1 MRKLFMATL
10 TLAAATAASAASLQ
24 QTVDQTFNVRAGAD
38 VVLKN
43 VNGRITVKAWDQ
55 PRVKVVAL
63 KEVEAGKDDL
73 KGVMAELRVE
83 FQQRDGGLT
92 IITHYPKRD
101 EGIHSIFDW
110 ILGND
115 ISAEVTYDLMV
126 PRTMNIDVTNT
137 NGSIRLS
144 DVAGKH
150 ELDTTN
156 GKIELTRCAGS
167 LDASTTN
174 GSIVAELTSVSKGQE
189 LRLETTNGR
198 IEVAVPRDFAADVDA
213 GTTNGEIH
221 TDLPVATTHSGRN
234 SLRGSINGGGTPL
247 RMRTT
252 NGGIEIRRV
261 SARVH

>member
-1 MRKLFMATL
+1 MRKLLMATL
-10 TLAAATAASAASLQ
+10 TLVAATAASAASLT
-24 QTVDQTFNVRAGAD
+24 QTVDKTFDVRAGAD

-55 PRVKVVAL
+55 PRVKVVAV
-63 KEVEAGKDDL
+63 KEVEAGKSEL
-73 KGVMAELRVE
+73 QKVMKELRVDM
-83 FQQRDGGLT
+83 QPRDGGLVIT
-92 IITHYPKRD
+92 THYPKRD

-115 ISAEVTYDLMV
+115 VSAVVTYDLMV
-126 PRTMNIDVTNT
+126 PRTMNVDVSNT

-156 GKIELTRCAGS
+156 GKIEVTRCSGS

-174 GSIVAELTSVSKGQE
+174 GSIHAELTRVAKGQP
-189 LRLETTNGR
+189 LRFETTNGR
-198 IEVAVPRDFAADVDA
+198 IEITVPSDLAADVDA
-213 GTTNGEIH
+213 GTTNGSIH
-221 TDLPVATTHSGRN
+221 TDLPIATTRTGRN
-234 SLRGSINGGGTPL
+234 SLRGSINGGGTPI

-252 NGGIEIRRV
+252 NGGIEIRSV
-261 SARVH
+261 GKS